1 MTSGTFVTWVVVG
14 LLAGWLA
21 GIVRKNRGQ
30 DQISDLLL
38 GLSGS
43 GAASWIVW
51 ALDLPGAPGTLTT
64 ASIAFLGAGVVL
76 VGEHHHH
83 SHHQK
88 SLLPSP
94 THCYRSIFS
103 WHRSCLGIST
113 RCGEVGS
120 GVDNPSEP
128 A

>member
-1 MTSGTFVTWVVVG
+1 MT
-14 LLAGWLA
+14 
-21 GIVRKNRGQ
+21 RGQ

-64 ASIAFLGAGVVL
+64 ATIAFLGAAVVL
-76 VGEHHHH
+76 VGERHHHN
-83 SHHQK
+83 HHQK
-88 SLLPSP
+88 SWLSSP
-94 THCYRSIFS
+94 THCYRAIFP
-103 WHRSCLGIST
+103 WHRGCLGIST
-113 RCGEVGS
+113 RCGEVGRAT
-120 GVDNPSEP
+120 VDNPSEP